1 LSPVQRDELQK
12 NTSLGYV
19 RDDEKEM
26 ICVMMSYE
34 MYCDD
39 EAYEMFDDEAH
50 EMYDDDKLY
59 DV

>member
-1 LSPVQRDELQK
+1 LQK

-26 ICVMMSYE
+26 RCVMMSYE

-39 EAYEMFDDEAH
+39 EAYEM
-50 EMYDDDKLY
+50 YDNDKLY